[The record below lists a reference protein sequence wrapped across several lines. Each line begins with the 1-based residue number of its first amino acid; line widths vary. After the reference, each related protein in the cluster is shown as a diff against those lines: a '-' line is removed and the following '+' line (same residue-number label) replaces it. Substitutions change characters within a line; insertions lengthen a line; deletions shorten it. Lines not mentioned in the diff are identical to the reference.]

1 MSAFLV
7 NGSLITDINEIRN
20 MWADHFEA
28 LGTPSESAT
37 YDNGFAALVSA
48 HVKETVEAC
57 LDDPGGILN
66 EPLTYD
72 EIANVCSK
80 LKPGVCGVLLDYEH
94 IRYAGPP
101 LWNLLFIL
109 YQECFCQFSVPT
121 NIKKGIILPLFKGK
135 GAKAK
140 NKDSYRG
147 ITLFPTLCKIYEM
160 VLLNRLEKFA
170 ADRGYFSELQ
180 FGFREGVG
188 CIEASFTILETI
200 NHMLE
205 RGSNVFS
212 CFLDV
217 RKAFDTVWIDGLLY
231 KLFND
236 LAIKGRMWL
245 AIKDLYT
252 DVKAQ
257 VLYSRELS
265 REFDVSQG
273 TGQGRI
279 FAPFM
284 YKVYINS
291 LLQKLSN
298 HCYAISINSRSLP
311 APSFADDVTLLAL
324 FPSFLKTFLNICHQ
338 YSVTWRYEFN
348 HTKSGVVTFGKTK
361 PIHSRLMKERDWTL
375 GDTKLD
381 KLYEYK
387 NLGVLKNYAGS
398 FTCNILDNIEKTC
411 KKAGMIFPLIS
422 IVAKQNL

>member
-1 MSAFLV
+1 M
-7 NGSLITDINEIRN
+7 
-20 MWADHFEA
+20 
-28 LGTPSESAT
+28 
-37 YDNGFAALVSA
+37 
-48 HVKETVEAC
+48 
-57 LDDPGGILN
+57 
-66 EPLTYD
+66 
-72 EIANVCSK
+72 
-80 LKPGVCGVLLDYEH
+80 
-94 IRYAGPP
+94 
-101 LWNLLFIL
+101 
-109 YQECFCQFSVPT
+109 
-121 NIKKGIILPLFKGK
+121 PLFKGK
-135 GAKAK
+135 GAKAN

-205 RGSNVFS
+205 RGSKVFS

-231 KLFND
+231 KLLND
-236 LAIKGRMWL
+236 LGIKGRMWL
-245 AIKDLYT
+245 AIKDVYT

-257 VLYSRELS
+257 VLYSGELS
-265 REFDVSQG
+265 REFNVSQG

-298 HCYAISINSRSLP
+298 HCYAISINSLSLP

-324 FPSFLKTFLNICHQ
+324 FPSFLKTFLNIFHQ

-348 HTKSGVVTFGKTK
+348 HTKSGVVTFGETK
-361 PIHSRLMKERDWTL
+361 PIHSRLMKEHEWTL
-375 GDTKLD
+375 GDTKVD
-381 KLYEYK
+381 ELYEYK
-387 NLGVLKNYAGS
+387 NLGVLKNYARS
-398 FTCNILDNIEKTC
+398 FTSNILDNIEKTR
-411 KKAGMIFPLIS
+411 KKVGMIFSSDFDRRKTKPLIYIKFWKQACLPSLLFGAELFSLNKSQLCQLERCQQWFLKNVFYVPKFAPGHLLLKISNLNS
-422 IVAKQNL
+422 IESEIDLKKLLFLGRLITEPNMSAVVKGLFRSRAASFF

>member
-1 MSAFLV
+1 MIDVSFTNRNNLIPCSTSPKKSK
-7 NGSLITDINEIRN
+7 SLLWEISPKFSQRTQFFFQ
-20 MWADHFEA
+20 DLE
-28 LGTPSESAT
+28 
-37 YDNGFAALVSA
+37 
-48 HVKETVEAC
+48 
-57 LDDPGGILN
+57 
-66 EPLTYD
+66 
-72 EIANVCSK
+72 NV
-80 LKPGVCGVLLDYEH
+80 H
-94 IRYAGPP
+94 
-101 LWNLLFIL
+101 
-109 YQECFCQFSVPT
+109 
-121 NIKKGIILPLFKGK
+121 
-135 GAKAK
+135 
-140 NKDSYRG
+140 
-147 ITLFPTLCKIYEM
+147 
-160 VLLNRLEKFA
+160 RLEKFA

-205 RGSNVFS
+205 RGSKVFS

-236 LAIKGRMWL
+236 LGIKGRMWL

-252 DVKAQ
+252 DVIAQ
-257 VLYSRELS
+257 VLYSGELS

-298 HCYAISINSRSLP
+298 HYYAISINSLSLP

-338 YSVTWRYEFN
+338 YSFYMEIR
-348 HTKSGVVTFGKTK
+348 
-361 PIHSRLMKERDWTL
+361 I
-375 GDTKLD
+375 
-381 KLYEYK
+381 
-387 NLGVLKNYAGS
+387 
-398 FTCNILDNIEKTC
+398 
-411 KKAGMIFPLIS
+411 
-422 IVAKQNL
+422 